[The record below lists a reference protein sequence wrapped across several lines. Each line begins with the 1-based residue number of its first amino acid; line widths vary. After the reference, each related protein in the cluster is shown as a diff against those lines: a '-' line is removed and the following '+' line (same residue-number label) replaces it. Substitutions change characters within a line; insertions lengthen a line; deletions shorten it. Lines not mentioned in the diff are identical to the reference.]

1 MKKSKLSRRRNRIKG
16 TAKRPRLVV
25 FRSNKHIYAQV
36 IDDDL
41 SHTLLSCSTLDSEL
55 KGKTT
60 DLTNVQISQLVGEA
74 LGKKLLDK
82 EISKALSNSFF
93 SIIDIGSFSIRLVVY
108 DSLSIASRTL
118 FNEFSNN

>member
-82 EISKALSNSFF
+82 EISNLVFDRGIRPYHGCIKALADGVKELGLHF
-93 SIIDIGSFSIRLVVY
+93 
-108 DSLSIASRTL
+108 
-118 FNEFSNN
+118 